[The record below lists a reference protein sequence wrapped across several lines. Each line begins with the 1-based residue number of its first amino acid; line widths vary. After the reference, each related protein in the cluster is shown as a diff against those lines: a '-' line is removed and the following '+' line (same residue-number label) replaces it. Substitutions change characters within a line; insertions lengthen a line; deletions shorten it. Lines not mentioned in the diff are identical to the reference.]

1 MSGGSMSRKYRK
13 RSHKHTLT
21 KHHRLPRSVGG
32 TNHPDNIS
40 YVPCYHH
47 EAWHTLFS
55 NLDAPTI
62 CAIIN
67 QKWLDPNYEFVCRN
81 KLTKEIVCVRRANT
95 TGDLFAE

>member
-1 MSGGSMSRKYRK
+1 MSRKYRK
-13 RSHKHTLT
+13 RSHKHSLT
-21 KHHRLPRSVGG
+21 KHHRLCRSCGG

-67 QKWLDPNYEFVCRN
+67 QKWLDPQYMFVCVD
-81 KLTKEIVCVRRANT
+81 KSTMEVVCERRASAF
-95 TGDLFAE
+95 GSS